1 MYFVLALSFL
11 IVCTITYAVCQTGRF
26 SLPVVPQLPEPPQG
40 DDAIADVAITGISD
54 SAFTISRYLRN
65 IRNISSHRFVTV
77 ATRQIVRT
85 PIGTTSSIRI
95 IESLAPGDERRL
107 GHTDHV
113 QRDGASIY
121 IGYEILWARYTPP
134 PRYYHSMTPAP
145 PYTGE
150 VDTAELKPGLLY
162 QILLLENQA

>member
-1 MYFVLALSFL
+1 MYIVLTLSFL
-11 IVCTITYAVCQTGRF
+11 IVCTIAYAVYKAGLF
-26 SLPVVPQLPEPPQG
+26 SLPVVPQPPAPPQG

-65 IRNISSHRFVTV
+65 IRNVSTHRFVTV
-77 ATRQIVRT
+77 AMRQIVRT

-107 GHTDHV
+107 GHTDYV
-113 QRDGASIY
+113 QGDGTSIY
-121 IGYEILWARYTPP
+121 IGYEILWARYTPAP
-134 PRYYHSMTPAP
+134 HYYHHMMPPP
-145 PYTGE
+145 PYAGGI
-150 VDTAELKPGLLY
+150 DTAELKPGLLY